1 MGENAMK
8 IIPLFVL
15 VIAGCILVSGCVAQI
30 KNTTANSTTVN
41 PTNTLIPFPNTA
53 DISKTSNITPVSNI
67 TVSPGLNGSLRVSI
81 GALDA
86 ILPVS
91 VDNKSIGNV
100 SKVKPLDL
108 MLKEGNHTVSVCCG
122 ILCQQENVTIK
133 FGKQQTVDFSEQ
145 MQKVC
150 EFFEPT
156 ARIVGYS
163 PNANM
168 ISINVEFI
176 NPTSQTLT
184 MKADIVVGYSYI
196 DDRSKNREGNFANG
210 QLTATLKPGDRIIRT
225 LNVDL
230 YSSGSS
236 YSYNIPAITLELPE

>member
-1 MGENAMK
+1 MK

-30 KNTTANSTTVN
+30 KNTTANVTTVN
-41 PTNTLIPFPNTA
+41 PTNTFIPFSNTA
-53 DISKTSNITPVSNI
+53 NISNTPTITPVSNI
-67 TVSPGLNGSLRVSI
+67 TVTPGLNGSLRVSI
-81 GALDA
+81 GGLDA

-108 MLKEGNHTVSVCCG
+108 MLEEGNHSVKVCCG
-122 ILCQQENVTIK
+122 ILCQQETVTIK

-163 PNANM
+163 PNGDM

-184 MKADIVVGYSYI
+184 MTADIVVGYSYI
-196 DDRSKNREGNFANG
+196 DDRSNNREGNFANG
-210 QLTATLKPGDRIIRT
+210 QLTETVKPGDRIIRI
-225 LNVDL
+225 LNVYG

-236 YSYNIPAITLELPE
+236 YSYSIPSITLETPK